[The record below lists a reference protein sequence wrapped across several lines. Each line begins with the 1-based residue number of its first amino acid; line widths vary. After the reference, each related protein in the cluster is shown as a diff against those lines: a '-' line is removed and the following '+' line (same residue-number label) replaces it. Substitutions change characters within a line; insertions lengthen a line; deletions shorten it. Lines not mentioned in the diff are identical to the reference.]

1 MLFNTTLS
9 NSRLF
14 DNNLSYPTCIFHH
27 PLLYFFQLVYR
38 QHFLFL
44 NARGKNSMTQQHS
57 VNAPTLFDAHD
68 IYRGAYAPRIQAF
81 TEAGQQ
87 AGLTPAQSDEEK
99 IAVILVD
106 YQHDFV
112 DPSGTLSVP
121 GSQEDVARFL
131 AWFYANA
138 HKITTIYA
146 SLDTH
151 LPFQIF
157 YSSWWQNPKTG
168 EHPQPF
174 TVITVDDVAH
184 ERCVPIIQPDW
195 SRHYVQQL
203 QQQARK
209 ELMIWP
215 YHTMEGTLGHMLV
228 APISE
233 AIAWHSAARHTQPT
247 YIVKGRTIRT
257 EFYGIFGA
265 EIPDPEVSTS
275 DLNSA
280 LLNAV
285 MQHHKVYIAGEA
297 KSHCVLE
304 TERQLVYNFRN
315 QPELLKRLYFLKD
328 CTSSVQHPTVDFDA
342 LANAELTA
350 MEQQGVQLVLSTNT
364 LL

>member
-1 MLFNTTLS
+1 
-9 NSRLF
+9 
-14 DNNLSYPTCIFHH
+14 
-27 PLLYFFQLVYR
+27 
-38 QHFLFL
+38 
-44 NARGKNSMTQQHS
+44 MTQQHPGT
-57 VNAPTLFDAHD
+57 APTLFDAQD
-68 IYRGAYAPRIQAF
+68 IYKGAYAPRVQAF
-81 TEAGQQ
+81 TEAGQN
-87 AGLTPAQSDEEK
+87 AGLTVAESDEER
-99 IAVILVD
+99 IALILVD

-157 YSSWWQNPKTG
+157 YSSWWQHPNTG

-174 TVITVDDVAH
+174 TVITVDDVIH
-184 ERCVPIIQPDW
+184 ERWVPIIQPEW

-203 QQQARK
+203 QQKARK
-209 ELMIWP
+209 DLMIWP

-233 AIAWHSAARHTQPT
+233 AIAWHSAARHTQPI

-265 EIPDPEVSTS
+265 EIPDPEDPTS
-275 DLNSA
+275 GLNTA
-280 LLNAV
+280 LLEAV
-285 MQHHKVYIAGEA
+285 MQHDNIYIAGEA

-304 TERQLVYNFRN
+304 TERQLVDHFRD
-315 QPELLKRLYFLKD
+315 QPELLKRLYFLED
-328 CTSSVQHPTVDFDA
+328 CTSSVQHPVVDFDTI
-342 LANAELTA
+342 ANTSLTA
-350 MEQQGVQLVLSTNT
+350 MEQQGIHLVRSTT
-364 LL
+364 AIP